1 METRTPG
8 PSSLLGSLREFVD
21 ALMGSVH
28 DRIELLS
35 VELQEEKHRLIQLLI
50 WLGAIMF
57 LSLLVVIFVSLV
69 LVVIFWETARIA
81 VVVSLAGAYLAA
93 WIVVVLAF
101 RRFLQRQPKPFSAT
115 LRELREDRACLR
127 TNN

>member
-8 PSSLLGSLREFVD
+8 PSSLLGSLREFVG
-21 ALMGSVH
+21 ALLGSVH
-28 DRIELLS
+28 DRIELVS

-50 WLGAIMF
+50 WLGAILF
-57 LSLLVVIFVSLV
+57 LSLLVVFFVSLV
-69 LVVIFWETARIA
+69 LVVIFWETARVA
-81 VVVSLAGAYLAA
+81 VVVSLAAAYLAA
-93 WIVVVLAF
+93 WIGVVLAF
-101 RRFLQRQPKPFSAT
+101 RRFLQGQPKPFSAT